1 MHSED
6 ITARAAILVHRP
18 RDEVFNA
25 FYCPA
30 VMSRFWFERRD
41 GGLREGERQFWYF
54 GGQSAD
60 TPDIEVRVRRV
71 DRPSEIVFDWGHGDR
86 FTTVTFWLFEHAPAT
101 TLLQVQ
107 ERGFAGTRDQIVT
120 QALDST
126 CGFNQVVVAAK
137 ALLEHDAVINIV
149 ADHA

>member
-1 MHSED
+1 MHSEE

-41 GGLREGERQFWYF
+41 DGLREGEKQFWYI
-54 GGQSAD
+54 GQSAD
-60 TPDIEVRVRRV
+60 APDIEVRVRRV
-71 DRPSEIVFDWGHGDR
+71 DRPSEIVIDWGHDDR
-86 FTTVTFWLFEHAPAT
+86 FTTVTFWLFEQGRAT
-101 TLLQVQ
+101 TLLQIH
-107 ERGFAGTRDQIVT
+107 ERGFAGTRDQVVT

-137 ALLEHDAVINIV
+137 ALLEHDAVINV
-149 ADHA
+149 VVDHA